1 MKLLELDHALEYA
14 EHAFGTLQDGD
25 AINDPD
31 ELIRAYTEVLG
42 PIAHMR
48 QIHGNRIVYTN
59 EPGCIPEADAIY
71 TDNPDLWL
79 AVKTADCVP
88 VLISSPQAV
97 AAVHCGWR
105 GLQNGILQNTIKK
118 LMDEYN
124 QSAADIFIHIGP
136 CISQDFYEV
145 EAEKFTP
152 LFEEKHFKPAGKKGF
167 VLMDLVGIA
176 EQQARDMNVPK
187 THIIDSGLCTYQDKD
202 LFHSYRR
209 AKHEGKEGYNV
220 QCSLVKMFEQ

>member
-1 MKLLELDHALEYA
+1 MKLLELDHTLEYA
-14 EHAFGTLQDGD
+14 EHAFGTIQEGD
-25 AINDPD
+25 KTSEPD

-59 EPGCIPEADAIY
+59 EAGCIPEADAIY

-105 GLQNGILQNTIKK
+105 GLQNGILQETIKT
-118 LMDEYN
+118 LMSEYN
-124 QSAADIFIHIGP
+124 LSAADIFIHIGP
-136 CISQDFYEV
+136 CISQDYYEV
-145 EAEKFTP
+145 EKEQYTAIFDER
-152 LFEEKHFKPAGKKGF
+152 HFKPSSKKGH
-167 VLMDLVGIA
+167 VLMDLIGIV
-176 EQQARDMNVPK
+176 EQQARELDVPK
-187 THIIDSGLCTYQDKD
+187 AHIVDSGLCTYKDKD

-209 AKHEGKEGYNV
+209 AKHDGEEGYNV
-220 QCSLVKMFEQ
+220 QCSLVKRFDQ